1 MNDCDHAHWHPSHDY
16 RPLAQGTER
25 RTWAVVVLTGLT
37 MLAEITAGYLFNSMA
52 LLADG
57 WHMASHMVAIGM
69 AAMAYLLARRYAHDR
84 RFAFGTWKIEVL
96 TGFASAVLLVV
107 VALMMIGES
116 LLRFWTP
123 AKIGF
128 DEALGI
134 ALLGLVVNLV
144 SAWLLREQHDH
155 GGHHHGHGDHGH
167 GGAHHHHGSSG
178 RDLNRHAALM
188 HVLTDALTSVA
199 AIVALL
205 GGKYL
210 GWNWLDPLM
219 GIIGAA
225 IILIWAKGLLVE
237 TGKVL
242 LDREMDSP
250 LVQKV
255 RERLES
261 VPDTEVT
268 DLHLWRVGTA
278 QYSCVVS
285 LVTHQAHSAD
295 HYKRALDGFPELV
308 HITAEVN
315 RCAGHTG

>member
-1 MNDCDHAHWHPSHDY
+1 MSDCDHTHWHPSHDY
-16 RPLAQGTER
+16 RPLAQGAER

-37 MLAEITAGYLFNSMA
+37 MLAEISAGYLFNSMA

-69 AAMAYLLARRYAHDR
+69 AALAYFLARRYVHDS

-96 TGFASAVLLVV
+96 TGFASAMLLVV

-116 LLRFWTP
+116 FFRFWEP
-123 AKIGF
+123 AQIGF

-134 ALLGLVVNLV
+134 AVLGLVVNLV
-144 SAWLLREQHDH
+144 SAWLLRDQHDH
-155 GGHHHGHGDHGH
+155 GGHHHESGEHNHGDGHQPHG
-167 GGAHHHHGSSG
+167 SG
-178 RDLNRHAALM
+178 RDLNRHAVLV
-188 HVLTDALTSVA
+188 HVLTDALTSIA

-219 GIIGAA
+219 GIIGAV

-242 LDREMDSP
+242 LDREMDNP

-255 RERLES
+255 RARLES
-261 VPDTEVT
+261 VPDTDVT
-268 DLHLWRVGTA
+268 DLHMWRVGAA

-285 LVTHQAHSAD
+285 LVTHQERSAD
-295 HYKRALDGFPELV
+295 HYKRALEGFPELV

-315 RCAGHTG
+315 RCARKTG